1 MTKQH
6 VGLIGL
12 GKMGAPMAANMAK
25 AGYPLTVFDLSEETK
40 ASVAATTGATAAADA
55 VSLARDCDI
64 VITMVPDGKAVRALL
79 IDGGLADAAGNGTIF
94 IDMSSS
100 DPNGTRDLGAEMA
113 SRGLKF
119 IDAPVS
125 GGVKGAENATLS
137 IMIGGDPAVIDECEP
152 LLSTMGGQLFRTGTL
167 GCGHAMKALNNYV
180 SAAGVVA
187 AIEALRMGEAF
198 GLDPNHM
205 ADILNVSTGR
215 NNTTEKKLKQHVIP
229 QTYASGFSLGLMT
242 KDIATAVAVGKA
254 TGQDTPFAE
263 ACLAYWADALQK
275 VGPDVDHTAVVDKPK
290 S

>member
-1 MTKQH
+1 MGKQH

-12 GKMGAPMAANMAK
+12 GKMGAPMAANMTR
-25 AGYPLTVFDLSEETK
+25 AGYPLSVFDMNEETK
-40 ASVAATTGATAAADA
+40 RGVAAATGATASPDA
-55 VSLARDCDI
+55 ISLARDCDV

-79 IDGGLADAAGNGTIF
+79 IEGGLADAAGPGTIF
-94 IDMSSS
+94 MDMSSS
-100 DPNGTRDLGAEMA
+100 DPNGTRELGKEMA
-113 SRGLKF
+113 ARGLKF

-137 IMIGGDPAVIDECEP
+137 IMIGGDAAVIDECEE
-152 LLSTMGGQLFRTGTL
+152 LLSTMGGQLFRTGGL

-180 SAAGVVA
+180 SAAGLVA
-187 AIEALRMGEAF
+187 SIEALRMGEAF

-254 TGQDTPFAE
+254 TGQEIPFAE
-263 ACLAYWADALQK
+263 ACLAYWADAMDK

>member
-25 AGYPLTVFDLSEETK
+25 AGYPLTVFDMNEAVK
-40 ASVAATTGATAAADA
+40 GQVAAATGATAAPDA
-55 VSLARDCDI
+55 VSLAQACDV

-79 IDGGLADAAGNGTIF
+79 MDHGLADAAGEGTIF

-100 DPNGTRDLGAEMA
+100 DPNGTRELGKEMA
-113 SRGLKF
+113 AKGLKF

-137 IMIGGDPAVIDECEP
+137 IMIGGDPAVIDECEA
-152 LLSTMGGQLFRTGTL
+152 LLSTMGGQLFRTGAL

-198 GLDPNHM
+198 GLDPHHM
-205 ADILNVSTGR
+205 TDILNVSTGR
-215 NNTTEKKLKQHVIP
+215 NNTTEKKLMQHVIP

-263 ACLAYWADALQK
+263 ACLSYWADAMAK
-275 VGPDVDHTAVVDKPK
+275 VGPDADHTAVVDKPK

>member
-12 GKMGAPMAANMAK
+12 GKMGAPMAANIAR
-25 AGYPLTVFDLSEETK
+25 AGYPLTVFDLNEDTK
-40 ASVAATTGATAAADA
+40 RDVAAATGATASPDT
-55 VSLARDCDI
+55 VTLARDCDVI
-64 VITMVPDGKAVRALL
+64 ITMVPDGKAVRALL
-79 IDGGLADAAGNGTIF
+79 IDGGLADAAGAGSIF

-100 DPNGTRDLGAEMA
+100 DPNGTRALGTEME

-137 IMIGGDPAVIDECEP
+137 IMIGGDSAVIDECEA
-152 LLSTMGGQLFRTGTL
+152 LLSTMGGQLFRTGAL

-180 SAAGVVA
+180 SAAGAVA

-198 GLDPNHM
+198 GLDPDHM
-205 ADILNVSTGR
+205 TDILNVSTGR

-229 QTYASGFSLGLMT
+229 RTYASGFSLGLMT

-254 TGQDTPFAE
+254 TGQDIPFAE
-263 ACLAYWADALQK
+263 SCLAYWADALEK
-275 VGPDVDHTAVVDKPK
+275 IGPDADHTAVVDKPK
-290 S
+290 T

>member
-1 MTKQH
+1 MAKHH

-12 GKMGAPMAANMAK
+12 GKMGAPMAANIAK
-25 AGYPLTVFDLSEETK
+25 AGYPLTVFDLNEAVKEK
-40 ASVAATTGATAAADA
+40 VAAEAGGNAAPDTL
-55 VSLARDCDI
+55 SLARDCDI

-79 IDGGLADAAGNGTIF
+79 IDNGLADAAGPGTIF

-100 DPNGTRDLGAEMA
+100 DPTGTRQLGEEMA
-113 SRGLKF
+113 ARGLKF

-125 GGVKGAENATLS
+125 GGVKGAENASLS
-137 IMIGGDPAVIDECEP
+137 IMIGGDPAVIDECEA
-152 LLSTMGGQLFRTGTL
+152 LLSTMGGQLFRTGAL

-180 SAAGVVA
+180 SAAGAVA

-198 GLDPNHM
+198 GLDPDHM

-242 KDIATAVAVGKA
+242 KDIATAVGVGKA
-254 TGQDTPFAE
+254 TGKDIPFAE
-263 ACLAYWADALQK
+263 ACLAYWTDALQK
-275 VGPDVDHTAVVDKPK
+275 IGPDADHTAVVDKPK

>member
-1 MTKQH
+1 MAKQH

-12 GKMGAPMAANMAK
+12 GKMGAPMAANMAR
-25 AGYPLTVFDLSEETK
+25 AGYRLSVFDMNEGTK
-40 ASVAATTGATAAADA
+40 RDVAAATGATASPDA
-55 VSLARDCDI
+55 VSLARECDV
-64 VITMVPDGKAVRALL
+64 VITMVPDGKAVRTLL
-79 IDGGLADAAGNGTIF
+79 IDGGLADAARPGTIF

-100 DPNGTRDLGAEMA
+100 DPNGTRDLGKEMEA
-113 SRGLKF
+113 RGLKF

-137 IMIGGDPAVIDECEP
+137 IMIGGDAAVIDECEE
-152 LLSTMGGQLFRTGTL
+152 LLSTMGGQLFRTGAL

-254 TGQDTPFAE
+254 TGQAVPFAE
-263 ACLAYWADALQK
+263 ACLAYWADAMEK

>member
-1 MTKQH
+1 MVKQH

-12 GKMGAPMAANMAK
+12 GKMGAPMAANVAK
-25 AGYPLTVFDLSEETK
+25 AGYPLTVFDMNETVK
-40 ASVAATTGATAAADA
+40 AQVAAATGAKAAADA
-55 VSLARDCDI
+55 ATLARDCDI

-79 IDGGLADAAGNGTIF
+79 IDGGLADAAGEGTIF

-100 DPNGTRDLGAEMA
+100 DPNGTRELGKLMA
-113 SRGLKF
+113 AKGLKF

-125 GGVKGAENATLS
+125 GGVKGAENASLS
-137 IMIGGDPAVIDECEP
+137 IMIGGDRAVIDECEA
-152 LLSTMGGQLFRTGTL
+152 LLSTMGGQLFRTGAL

-187 AIEALRMGEAF
+187 SIEALRMGEAF

-229 QTYASGFSLGLMT
+229 KTYASGFSLGLMT

-254 TGQDTPFAE
+254 TGQQVPFAE
-263 ACLAYWADALQK
+263 ACLSYWADAMEK

-290 S
+290 P